1 MEREHSLILDEL
13 ARSVVEMDKD
23 RAREAATAALRMKVD
38 PYLAIM
44 QGLAKGMDKVN
55 ELYEAEEYFVPEI
68 LVCADA
74 MYAGIEVLR
83 PYLPKEE
90 AGSRKKVV
98 IGVMKG
104 DTHDIGKNLV
114 KILLDNAGFEMHD
127 LGRDVAYAKF
137 VDTAGAI
144 SADIVCLSTLMTTT
158 MDGMEV
164 VIHDL
169 KKAGSKA
176 KVLVGGGPI
185 SPGFA
190 KNIGADG
197 YAKNAAEAV
206 KVARSVLANVPLPSF
221 ITEDKREPILVL
233 RSTGGLR

>member
-23 RAREAATAALRMKVD
+23 RAREAATVALRMKVD

-114 KILLDNAGFEMHD
+114 KILLDNAGFRCMT
-127 LGRDVAYAKF
+127 GRDGRMQAC
-137 VDTAGAI
+137 GHGRAI
-144 SADIVCLSTLMTTT
+144 APTSLPLHPHDPPWT
-158 MDGMEV
+158 DG
-164 VIHDL
+164 
-169 KKAGSKA
+169 GC
-176 KVLVGGGPI
+176 
-185 SPGFA
+185 
-190 KNIGADG
+190 
-197 YAKNAAEAV
+197 Y
-206 KVARSVLANVPLPSF
+206 
-221 ITEDKREPILVL
+221 T
-233 RSTGGLR
+233 